1 MYIVGGESK
10 WVVGELKWLVGVE
23 NGWWPVET
31 VAGEPKRL
39 VVGGSVAA
47 ATGGC
52 DGGREP

>member
-47 ATGGC
+47 TGGR